1 MSQALTLARPYARA
15 AFAVARERGQAAAW
29 SEALAFTAQAVALPD
44 VAALLD
50 DPRLD
55 AARAAALLQPPSAT
69 PEFAAFL
76 QLLADN
82 RRLALLP
89 EVAGLYEQLRAEVEG
104 RVQARMVAAV
114 APPDAE
120 IEAVKAA
127 LKRRFQREVELEVAV
142 DPALIG
148 GAVIQA
154 GDVVIDGS
162 LKGKLARLQTALLD

>member
-15 AFAVARERGQAAAW
+15 AFASAREHGRAAAW
-29 SEALAFTAQAVALPD
+29 SEALAFAAQAVAMPD
-44 VAALLD
+44 VTALLG

-55 AARAAALLQPPSAT
+55 AATAATLLQAPSADAT
-69 PEFAAFL
+69 FADFL
-76 QLLADN
+76 RLLADN

-89 EVAGLYEQLRAEVEG
+89 EIAGLFEQLRAEAEG
-104 RVQARMVAAV
+104 RVQARMVAAI
-114 APPDAE
+114 APPAAE
-120 IEAVKAA
+120 IGAVKAA
-127 LKRRFQREVELEVAV
+127 LERRFQREVELDVEV